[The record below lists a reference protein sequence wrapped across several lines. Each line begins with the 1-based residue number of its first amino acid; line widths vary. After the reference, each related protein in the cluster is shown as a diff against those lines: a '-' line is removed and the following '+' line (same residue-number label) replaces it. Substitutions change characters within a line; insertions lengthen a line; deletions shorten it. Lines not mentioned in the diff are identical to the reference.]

1 MLMVTKSFVSCHKWL
16 ATVLLL
22 GSVNMACAAGARN
35 AADEVAAEDD
45 MQELPTSHILQRLDA
60 KISSE
65 DRQRLRR
72 DLDEYSRSVD
82 ATHAQIEERRQLMR
96 QRLLARFQEADKDG
110 NGVISREEATEMLP
124 QVARH
129 FMQFDLND
137 DGMITMGELET
148 MQMRIAE
155 RQHKNLEKQEKEMQG
170 VVEPTPARAK
180 DMGTLATKHAL

>member
-1 MLMVTKSFVSCHKWL
+1 MVTKSFVFPHQL
-16 ATVLLL
+16 LLTALLL
-22 GSVNMACAAGARN
+22 GCVNVAYAAGVRN
-35 AADEVAAEDD
+35 ASDEVVEDD

-60 KISSE
+60 KISNE

-72 DLDEYSRSVD
+72 DLDEYARSG
-82 ATHAQIEERRQLMR
+82 AAAHAQIEERRQLMR

-137 DGMITMGELET
+137 DGMITMSELET

-155 RQHKNLEKQEKEMQG
+155 RQHKNLDKKEKELQE
-170 VVEPTPARAK
+170 VAEPTPARVK
-180 DMGTLATKHAL
+180 DMSALATKRAL